1 MSAIQTFVKYIK
13 LTNIK
18 VCIAQRGTTKD
29 PQKVQRRIKGEQQQ
43 DQKQTTEGHQ
53 KDHRNTTKL

>member
-1 MSAIQTFVKYIK
+1 MSGIQTFVKYIK

-18 VCIAQRGTTKD
+18 VCISQRGTTKD

-43 DQKQTTEGHQ
+43 DQKQTTEGHH